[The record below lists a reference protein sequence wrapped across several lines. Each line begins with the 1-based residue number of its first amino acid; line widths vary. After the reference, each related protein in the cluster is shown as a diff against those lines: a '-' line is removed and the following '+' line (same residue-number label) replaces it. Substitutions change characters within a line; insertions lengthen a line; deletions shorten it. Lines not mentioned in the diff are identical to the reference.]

1 MRNEVK
7 FADEVRSEPGSGEL
21 SDAAEPEIVLTAEN
35 TGKEIFRCGEVVGL
49 RTADRK
55 VFDMSDG
62 TEQAVFYSGAVHVF
76 DGAADAFVDADAG
89 FVCESDGRH
98 YAGGGDRFRVR
109 FSAGEENSEL
119 FSFACGEHGITV
131 SARENGRQRSRGTT
145 PVLLGADGGGEER
158 LVYSGVQ
165 GGSDYEYS
173 VVGNG
178 VKENI
183 VVRERAEEYRYSFI
197 IHPANVTFRPDDGGK
212 RIAFIANGTGEEVF
226 FIPAP
231 FMTDGSGAVSTDVS
245 YITETAANGNLI
257 LTIAADS
264 GWMNA
269 EDRIFPV
276 VIDPQIQVSGASAVS
291 TYSSYGGNLYGSY
304 LHTVGVDGCCRAGRM
319 YMTLR
324 MPALPRNP
332 EIKKAELVLR
342 QSSGTGVCGCN
353 AAIGLYRADGAIAA
367 GERAPDAGAGLI
379 DYAKMRTGY
388 CEDGEVIGYTF
399 DITSVVDQLC
409 GDGEDT
415 ARLVLKAVDE
425 DSGCGCSA
433 VLYGSG
439 YGGENAPQLVITYAS
454 GYGVDASSRVHSH
467 ELGRFGRGYVDLRR
481 GNLMFE
487 SEDFAWSG
495 NRMPVTVKHF
505 YNSALGGHQYTADN
519 EIMLRTA
526 DFSAMK
532 VGNGFRLSMMQSMV
546 PAVFRHEGVTYS
558 GYVNIGENGE
568 ETYFRESGRRVCCG
582 SGSQCYSLYENA
594 DGGEMIYDPVKLTL
608 TLGEETSLFDAS
620 GRLIKITDGHGNH
633 TDITY
638 EDGRIVSVTDGAGRD
653 FLFGYS
659 GDHLVSISAP
669 DGSEIHYSYSGDQ
682 LCAAAYPDGRRA
694 EIAYASGKPA
704 AVNLTD
710 ASGNGV
716 YRMVYTFSGD
726 RLSEMTEYGVGNGGY
741 VAGNRTVCSYSAA
754 SGRTAVETYEPDEG
768 SGDVAGSVT
777 KTVYTF
783 DSDGNTV
790 SEYVYTEE
798 TGNVGVSGD
807 GSGIHPH
814 SGDGGAGVVCN
825 INNLLRGHGF
835 ETVSDWTAMPGND
848 GSTDIAPYSHEVSA
862 KYGKSVLRIRTGD
875 AGCSENGVYQAT
887 GVLPAGQYTFSA
899 YCRVLSAF
907 SGEGA
912 GAYIRVTDADGDIL
926 GISEKLFGCEAE
938 YTRLI
943 VPFELDAAQSV
954 RAEILADGCGTAY
967 ADAAQLENNQ
977 YANPYNML
985 DNGNFERETD
995 GWVMSP
1001 GVVSSS
1007 ETKFNMSRSLMMTGN
1022 IYGVRYAYQQPDV
1035 RSARSTRETFTLS
1048 GWAKGWAIPDH
1059 SRYGAPAPTFRL
1071 RAVVKYAD
1079 TVYGEFGAE
1088 EFTADFSPC
1097 TEEWQFASVQ
1107 FSKSK
1112 YRAVQYIRVYC
1123 DYDFNSGEAYFDDI
1137 QLVRDSIE
1145 TGLAA
1150 ADFVVESTGVSDDEV
1165 EESTDS
1171 TPEFSEAVDRFGNA
1185 LTETAFTDGEFG
1197 TIYRAFGFNDDNG
1210 QLAGNDAGNNLV
1222 RETDARGNDTTYTAN
1237 SLTSRNEEVVDRLGN
1252 KTAYEYD
1259 VSGRTTKV
1267 TSKKG
1272 DGTELANVSY
1282 AYDSFDNMTE
1292 IARGDGMKYALT
1304 YNAFHNL
1311 ASIGVDGKA
1320 DKLIRY
1326 DYKNGSGR
1334 LKQITYANGNTMK
1347 AVYNSIGQMVAE
1359 KWFETEALSADSSA
1373 VPMAYY
1379 KYVYDGSGNIVRSV
1393 DITGK
1398 REYNYEYE
1406 GDRIVRATEAEVGF
1420 TDGIV
1425 TSKTIVSTIKYKYD
1439 LDGNLISKLFED
1451 KNGTITSYSY
1461 EINETEDEV
1470 VRLKIGSSAITAHSK
1485 TDKFLRKVFDEVET
1499 GTTFVSRQFNY
1510 LAGAVTS
1517 QHQTSEKLKSTATT
1531 QLVSQIV
1538 FSDERTISYKYDAED
1553 RIIHIDDSIS
1563 GVVDY
1568 TYNDLNLLES
1578 ETING
1583 ETTKFVYD
1591 AYGNILEKGVVDEA
1605 GNIAEATKITY
1616 VYDNDTWK
1624 DLLTS
1629 YNGQSINYDAQGNP
1643 TSYLGHTLTWEKGR
1657 QLKRIDNNVYTYN
1670 ANGVRVSKN
1679 VNGVLHSFF
1688 LEGTKIVCEKWNN
1701 NVLIPFYDNEDIVCG
1716 IVYNNVPYY
1725 FHRNLQDDIIAI
1737 VDKAGNTVARYA
1749 YDAWGACIFASGESE
1764 IASIN
1769 PFRYRGY
1776 YCDIETGYYYLQ
1788 TRYYDPATGRFLN
1801 SDDIKYLGTTDSSI
1815 GFNLFSYCD
1824 NNPVNRSD
1832 VNGHSWI
1839 SDRFNDVKNAAKK
1852 IAKAVSNTA
1861 QKVASTAKNVTTTV
1875 KNVVVNT
1882 AKKAA
1887 TTVTNATKSLV
1898 TTVSGAAKDAV
1909 DWTKNKIND
1918 ITKGVKNVA
1927 TKAKEA
1933 VVEAWNWTTKKALP
1947 AVGNFFS
1954 ETVWKKWVVGGVW
1967 ETFCKDWVWETF
1979 CKDWVWETFCKD
1991 WVWETFCKKW
2001 VWQTVITGA
2010 FTKRRTIASI
2020 LSDLEDFL
2028 SPLSVSIETSNS
2040 NLRHNSQII
2049 ENKTWFKNT
2058 TLLDKFIWEQGD
2070 RGKDDPETAGCLH
2083 CGTKLD
2089 LGTNGCGYISIYNI
2103 GILLDKYMDLR
2114 SIIYWMEQNDG
2125 LLLKSA
2131 FGTNPYVMKRFLDLM
2146 GFSCDMYTNLAELE
2160 SKKANGKRY
2169 IICQWNNKDTIFD
2182 GAHFYAVECYNGKLY
2197 SFNGY
2202 HDCRSRYVDSQT
2214 GNYTRDYNR
2223 GGANTFADLMLSSK
2237 TGSLICGFVFQ

>member
-1 MRNEVK
+1 MTRIVVVEVYHVCAAAKRNKNIEKRKEKNMRNEVK

-35 TGKEIFRCGEVVGL
+35 TGKEIFRCAEVVGL

-276 VIDPQIQVSGASAVS
+276 VIDPQIQVSGASAVT

-332 EIKKAELVLR
+332 EIKKAELVFR

-379 DYAKMRTGY
+379 DYAKMRTGH
-388 CEDGEVIGYTF
+388 CEDGEVIEYTF

-415 ARLVLKAVDE
+415 AGLVLKAVDE

-608 TLGEETSLFDAS
+608 TLGDETSLFDAF

-754 SGRTAVETYEPDEG
+754 SGRTAVETYEPDDG

-1222 RETDARGNDTTYTAN
+1222 RETDARGNDTTYTVN
-1237 SLTSRNEEVVDRLGN
+1237 SLSSRNEEVVDRLGN

-1311 ASIGVDGKA
+1311 ESIGVNGKA

-1334 LKQITYANGNTMK
+1334 LKQITYANGDAMK
-1347 AVYNSIGQMVAE
+1347 ATYNSVGQMVAE
-1359 KWFETEALSADSSA
+1359 KWYNAANTLTAH
-1373 VPMAYY
+1373 Y
-1379 KYVYDGSGNIVRSV
+1379 KYVYDGQGNIVRSL
-1393 DITGK
+1393 DILAGI
-1398 REYNYEYE
+1398 EYNYTYE
-1406 GDRIVRATEAEVGF
+1406 NGRIVRAAESSIILSGE
-1420 TDGIV
+1420 IV
-1425 TSKTIVSTIKYKYD
+1425 TAKNLVSSI
-1439 LDGNLISKLFED
+1439 L
-1451 KNGTITSYSY
+1451 YSY
-1461 EINETEDEV
+1461 DSEGKLTKKRIIPVDGAEQVVYYETSDDNTV
-1470 VRLKIGSSAITAHSK
+1470 VKFSAGGRTVTSHSK
-1485 TDKFLRKVFDEVET
+1485 TDSFGRKVFDELQLGT
-1499 GTTFVSRQFNY
+1499 GFVSRQFHY
-1510 LAGAVTS
+1510 HSGDVTDE
-1517 QHQTSEKLKSTATT
+1517 HVANEKLKSSATT

-1538 FSDERTISYKYDAED
+1538 LSGGRTLSYEYDAEE
-1553 RIIHIDDSIS
+1553 RITKVTDSVG
-1563 GVVDY
+1563 GVAEY
-1568 TYNDLNLLES
+1568 
-1578 ETING
+1578 
-1583 ETTKFVYD
+1583 VYD
-1591 AYGNILEKGVVDEA
+1591 ALGQLVSETVNGVVVNSMEYDNYGNI
-1605 GNIAEATKITY
+1605 TKKNGK
-1616 VYDNDTWK
+1616 VYGYDSVWK
-1624 DLLTS
+1624 DLLVS
-1629 YNGQSINYDAQGNP
+1629 YDGQSVAYDAQGNP
-1643 TSYLGHTLTWEKGR
+1643 VSYLGHNLTWEKGR
-1657 QLKRIDNNVYTYN
+1657 QLKSFDTNTYTYN
-1670 ANGVRVSKN
+1670 ANGIRTSKT
-1679 VNGVLHSFF
+1679 VDGIKHTYTLD
-1688 LEGTKIVCEKWNN
+1688 GTKILREEWTDENTSHVI
-1701 NVLIPFYDNEDIVCG
+1701 IPLYDNEDSVCG
-1716 IVYNNVPYY
+1716 IDYNGEPYY
-1725 FHRNLQDDIIAI
+1725 FIRNLQGDVIAI
-1737 VDKAGNTVARYA
+1737 VDRDSETVARYS
-1749 YDAWGACIFASGESE
+1749 YDAWGVPEIKSDLSE
-1764 IASIN
+1764 CLIADIN

-1776 YCDIETGYYYLQ
+1776 YYDSEIGMYYLQ
-1788 TRYYDPATGRFLN
+1788 SRYYDAGVGRFISPDDPTIFNNSSNMANMSTNKYCYCQNSPSNDTDECGTIAGTIVKMIGNFLWGMLGGMLGLYLANVTLN
-1801 SDDIKYLGTTDSSI
+1801 IASGQNNIYEKNDTWGKYIAEGVKSGAFAIFGSKLVYKIMAVVGASVLKQFVDMLISKKSFNFREFLIDIFIGIAVVLLIHFGSSI
-1815 GFNLFSYCD
+1815 LKKLSSKKKKNS
-1824 NNPVNRSD
+1824 SK
-1832 VNGHSWI
+1832 WI
-1839 SDRFNDVKNAAKK
+1839 EKIKEIIKK
-1852 IAKAVSNTA
+1852 IADYLIKKLGEIIDKLVSFF
-1861 QKVASTAKNVTTTV
+1861 KNVFV
-1875 KNVVVNT
+1875 
-1882 AKKAA
+1882 
-1887 TTVTNATKSLV
+1887 
-1898 TTVSGAAKDAV
+1898 
-1909 DWTKNKIND
+1909 
-1918 ITKGVKNVA
+1918 
-1927 TKAKEA
+1927 
-1933 VVEAWNWTTKKALP
+1933 
-1947 AVGNFFS
+1947 
-1954 ETVWKKWVVGGVW
+1954 
-1967 ETFCKDWVWETF
+1967 
-1979 CKDWVWETFCKD
+1979 
-1991 WVWETFCKKW
+1991 
-2001 VWQTVITGA
+2001 
-2010 FTKRRTIASI
+2010 
-2020 LSDLEDFL
+2020 
-2028 SPLSVSIETSNS
+2028 
-2040 NLRHNSQII
+2040 
-2049 ENKTWFKNT
+2049 
-2058 TLLDKFIWEQGD
+2058 
-2070 RGKDDPETAGCLH
+2070 
-2083 CGTKLD
+2083 
-2089 LGTNGCGYISIYNI
+2089 
-2103 GILLDKYMDLR
+2103 
-2114 SIIYWMEQNDG
+2114 
-2125 LLLKSA
+2125 
-2131 FGTNPYVMKRFLDLM
+2131 KRFSISYAKRI
-2146 GFSCDMYTNLAELE
+2146 GAEL
-2160 SKKANGKRY
+2160 KK
-2169 IICQWNNKDTIFD
+2169 IFTD
-2182 GAHFYAVECYNGKLY
+2182 
-2197 SFNGY
+2197 
-2202 HDCRSRYVDSQT
+2202 
-2214 GNYTRDYNR
+2214 
-2223 GGANTFADLMLSSK
+2223 
-2237 TGSLICGFVFQ
+2237 

>member
-1 MRNEVK
+1 MRNEEK
-7 FADEVRSEPGSGEL
+7 FADEVRPEPGSGEL

-197 IHPANVTFRPDDGGK
+197 IHPANVTFRPDDGGR

-332 EIKKAELVLR
+332 EIKKAELVFR

-379 DYAKMRTGY
+379 DYAKMRTGH

-415 ARLVLKAVDE
+415 AGLVLKAVDE

-454 GYGVDASSRVHSH
+454 GYDVDASSRVHSH

-568 ETYFRESGRRVCCG
+568 ETYFRESGRRVYCG

-608 TLGEETSLFDAS
+608 TLGDETSLFDTS

-638 EDGRIVSVTDGAGRD
+638 ENGRIVSVTDGAGRD

-659 GDHLVSISAP
+659 GDHLVSITAP

-682 LCAAAYPDGRRA
+682 LCAVVYPDGRRA

-754 SGRTAVETYEPDEG
+754 SGRTAVETHEPGEG
-768 SGDVAGSVT
+768 SGNDAGSVT

-862 KYGKSVLRIRTGD
+862 KYGKSVLRIRTGN
-875 AGCSENGVYQAT
+875 AGCSENGVYQAM

-912 GAYIRVTDADGDIL
+912 GVYIRVTDADGDIL

-1165 EESTDS
+1165 EESADS

-1210 QLAGNDAGNNLV
+1210 QFAGNDAGNNLV
-1222 RETDARGNDTTYTAN
+1222 RETDARGNNTTYTVN

-1311 ASIGVDGKA
+1311 ASIGVDGKT

-1326 DYKNGSGR
+1326 DYKNGNGR

-1359 KWFETEALSADSSA
+1359 KWYNAANTLTAH
-1373 VPMAYY
+1373 Y
-1379 KYVYDGSGNIVRSV
+1379 KYVYDGQGNIVRSL
-1393 DITGK
+1393 DILAGI
-1398 REYNYEYE
+1398 EYNYTYE
-1406 GDRIVRATEAEVGF
+1406 NGRIVRAAESSIILSGE
-1420 TDGIV
+1420 IV
-1425 TSKTIVSTIKYKYD
+1425 TAKNLVSSI
-1439 LDGNLISKLFED
+1439 L
-1451 KNGTITSYSY
+1451 YSY
-1461 EINETEDEV
+1461 DSEGKLTKKRIIPVDGAEQVVYYETSDDNTV
-1470 VRLKIGSSAITAHSK
+1470 VKFSAGGRTVTSHSK
-1485 TDKFLRKVFDEVET
+1485 TDSFGRKVFDELQLGT
-1499 GTTFVSRQFNY
+1499 GFVSRQFHY
-1510 LAGAVTS
+1510 HSGDVTNE
-1517 QHQTSEKLKSTATT
+1517 HVANEKLKSSATT

-1538 FSDERTISYKYDAED
+1538 LSGGRTLSYEYDAEE
-1553 RIIHIDDSIS
+1553 RITKVTDSVD
-1563 GVVDY
+1563 GVAEY
-1568 TYNDLNLLES
+1568 
-1578 ETING
+1578 
-1583 ETTKFVYD
+1583 VYD
-1591 AYGNILEKGVVDEA
+1591 ALGQLVSETVNGVVVNSMEYDNYGNILSKNGTVY
-1605 GNIAEATKITY
+1605 TY
-1616 VYDNDTWK
+1616 GTSAWK
-1624 DLLTS
+1624 DLLT
-1629 YNGQSINYDAQGNP
+1629 GFGDQSISYDAQGNP

-1657 QLKRIDNNVYTYN
+1657 QLKSFDNNTYTYN
-1670 ANGVRVSKN
+1670 ANGIRTSKT
-1679 VNGVLHSFF
+1679 VNGVKHTYTLD
-1688 LEGTKIVCEKWNN
+1688 GTKILRETWGGNT
-1701 NVLIPFYDNEDIVCG
+1701 LIPLYDNEDSVCG
-1716 IVYNNVPYY
+1716 IIYNNEPFYLQK
-1725 FHRNLQDDIIAI
+1725 NLQGDI
-1737 VDKAGNTVARYA
+1737 VAVIGKDARVVATYS
-1749 YDAWGACIFASGESE
+1749 YDAWGVCTVTSDTSAVG
-1764 IASIN
+1764 IATVN

-1776 YCDIETGYYYLQ
+1776 YYDSEIGMYYLQ
-1788 TRYYDPATGRFLN
+1788 SRYYDAGVGRFVN
-1801 SDDIKYLGTTDSSI
+1801 EDSRFDEEASLL
-1815 GFNLFSYCD
+1815 GFNLFAYCGNAPVINADYMGTGLLLAIGIGLLVGAIVGGAASYVKYKK
-1824 NNPVNRSD
+1824 VNITW
-1832 VNGHSWI
+1832 VAGGAI
-1839 SDRFNDVKNAAKK
+1839 IGALVAAGGYW
-1852 IAKAVSNTA
+1852 VY
-1861 QKVASTAKNVTTTV
+1861 TTV
-1875 KNVVVNT
+1875 KG
-1882 AKKAA
+1882 AAAAWSAYKAA
-1887 TTVTNATKSLV
+1887 QAGA
-1898 TTVSGAAKDAV
+1898 GAATGSAAIGRMFEKFYYVFNKIADKFQQVLWKAYRFDAIF
-1909 DWTKNKIND
+1909 KNKI
-1918 ITKGVKNVA
+1918 IELKNYDWSKYSSSQIA
-1927 TKAKEA
+1927 YIAKQFCKQAE
-1933 VVEAWNWTTKKALP
+1933 NYLS
-1947 AVGNFFS
+1947 AVGQRIAGEKINGIIYYFS
-1954 ETVWKKWVVGGVW
+1954 SKPPKVVIDALEKLGVIVKWV
-1967 ETFCKDWVWETF
+1967 K
-1979 CKDWVWETFCKD
+1979 
-1991 WVWETFCKKW
+1991 
-2001 VWQTVITGA
+2001 
-2010 FTKRRTIASI
+2010 
-2020 LSDLEDFL
+2020 
-2028 SPLSVSIETSNS
+2028 
-2040 NLRHNSQII
+2040 
-2049 ENKTWFKNT
+2049 
-2058 TLLDKFIWEQGD
+2058 
-2070 RGKDDPETAGCLH
+2070 
-2083 CGTKLD
+2083 
-2089 LGTNGCGYISIYNI
+2089 
-2103 GILLDKYMDLR
+2103 
-2114 SIIYWMEQNDG
+2114 
-2125 LLLKSA
+2125 
-2131 FGTNPYVMKRFLDLM
+2131 
-2146 GFSCDMYTNLAELE
+2146 
-2160 SKKANGKRY
+2160 
-2169 IICQWNNKDTIFD
+2169 
-2182 GAHFYAVECYNGKLY
+2182 
-2197 SFNGY
+2197 
-2202 HDCRSRYVDSQT
+2202 
-2214 GNYTRDYNR
+2214 
-2223 GGANTFADLMLSSK
+2223 
-2237 TGSLICGFVFQ
+2237 

>member
-1 MRNEVK
+1 MRNEEK
-7 FADEVRSEPGSGEL
+7 FADEVRPEPGSGEL

-89 FVCESDGRH
+89 FACESDGRH

-197 IHPANVTFRPDDGGK
+197 IHPANVTFRPDDGGR

-226 FIPAP
+226 FIPVP

-264 GWMNA
+264 EWMNA
-269 EDRIFPV
+269 ENRIFPV

-304 LHTVGVDGCCRAGRM
+304 LHTVGVDGCCRVGRM

-332 EIKKAELVLR
+332 EIKKAELVFR

-379 DYAKMRTGY
+379 DYAKMRTGH

-415 ARLVLKAVDE
+415 AGLVLKAVDE

-454 GYGVDASSRVHSH
+454 GYDVDTSSRVHSH

-505 YNSALGGHQYTADN
+505 YNSALGGYQYTADN

-532 VGNGFRLSMMQSMV
+532 VGNGFRLSVMQSMV
-546 PAVFRHEGVTYS
+546 PTVFRHEGVTYS

-608 TLGEETSLFDAS
+608 TLGDETSLFDAS

-659 GDHLVSISAP
+659 GDHLVSITAP

-754 SGRTAVETYEPDEG
+754 SGRTAVETYEPGDG

-912 GAYIRVTDADGDIL
+912 GVYIRVTDADGDIL

-1137 QLVRDSIE
+1137 QLVRNSIE

-1165 EESTDS
+1165 EESADS

-1222 RETDARGNDTTYTAN
+1222 RETDARGNDTTYTVN

-1304 YNAFHNL
+1304 YNAFT
-1311 ASIGVDGKA
+1311 IW
-1320 DKLIRY
+1320 R
-1326 DYKNGSGR
+1326 
-1334 LKQITYANGNTMK
+1334 
-1347 AVYNSIGQMVAE
+1347 
-1359 KWFETEALSADSSA
+1359 LSA
-1373 VPMAYY
+1373 
-1379 KYVYDGSGNIVRSV
+1379 
-1393 DITGK
+1393 
-1398 REYNYEYE
+1398 
-1406 GDRIVRATEAEVGF
+1406 
-1420 TDGIV
+1420 
-1425 TSKTIVSTIKYKYD
+1425 
-1439 LDGNLISKLFED
+1439 
-1451 KNGTITSYSY
+1451 
-1461 EINETEDEV
+1461 
-1470 VRLKIGSSAITAHSK
+1470 
-1485 TDKFLRKVFDEVET
+1485 
-1499 GTTFVSRQFNY
+1499 
-1510 LAGAVTS
+1510 
-1517 QHQTSEKLKSTATT
+1517 
-1531 QLVSQIV
+1531 
-1538 FSDERTISYKYDAED
+1538 
-1553 RIIHIDDSIS
+1553 
-1563 GVVDY
+1563 
-1568 TYNDLNLLES
+1568 
-1578 ETING
+1578 
-1583 ETTKFVYD
+1583 
-1591 AYGNILEKGVVDEA
+1591 
-1605 GNIAEATKITY
+1605 
-1616 VYDNDTWK
+1616 W
-1624 DLLTS
+1624 
-1629 YNGQSINYDAQGNP
+1629 
-1643 TSYLGHTLTWEKGR
+1643 
-1657 QLKRIDNNVYTYN
+1657 
-1670 ANGVRVSKN
+1670 
-1679 VNGVLHSFF
+1679 
-1688 LEGTKIVCEKWNN
+1688 
-1701 NVLIPFYDNEDIVCG
+1701 
-1716 IVYNNVPYY
+1716 
-1725 FHRNLQDDIIAI
+1725 
-1737 VDKAGNTVARYA
+1737 
-1749 YDAWGACIFASGESE
+1749 
-1764 IASIN
+1764 
-1769 PFRYRGY
+1769 
-1776 YCDIETGYYYLQ
+1776 
-1788 TRYYDPATGRFLN
+1788 
-1801 SDDIKYLGTTDSSI
+1801 
-1815 GFNLFSYCD
+1815 
-1824 NNPVNRSD
+1824 
-1832 VNGHSWI
+1832 
-1839 SDRFNDVKNAAKK
+1839 
-1852 IAKAVSNTA
+1852 
-1861 QKVASTAKNVTTTV
+1861 TAK
-1875 KNVVVNT
+1875 
-1882 AKKAA
+1882 
-1887 TTVTNATKSLV
+1887 
-1898 TTVSGAAKDAV
+1898 
-1909 DWTKNKIND
+1909 
-1918 ITKGVKNVA
+1918 
-1927 TKAKEA
+1927 
-1933 VVEAWNWTTKKALP
+1933 P
-1947 AVGNFFS
+1947 
-1954 ETVWKKWVVGGVW
+1954 
-1967 ETFCKDWVWETF
+1967 
-1979 CKDWVWETFCKD
+1979 
-1991 WVWETFCKKW
+1991 
-2001 VWQTVITGA
+2001 
-2010 FTKRRTIASI
+2010 
-2020 LSDLEDFL
+2020 
-2028 SPLSVSIETSNS
+2028 
-2040 NLRHNSQII
+2040 
-2049 ENKTWFKNT
+2049 
-2058 TLLDKFIWEQGD
+2058 
-2070 RGKDDPETAGCLH
+2070 
-2083 CGTKLD
+2083 
-2089 LGTNGCGYISIYNI
+2089 IS
-2103 GILLDKYMDLR
+2103 
-2114 SIIYWMEQNDG
+2114 
-2125 LLLKSA
+2125 
-2131 FGTNPYVMKRFLDLM
+2131 
-2146 GFSCDMYTNLAELE
+2146 
-2160 SKKANGKRY
+2160 
-2169 IICQWNNKDTIFD
+2169 
-2182 GAHFYAVECYNGKLY
+2182 
-2197 SFNGY
+2197 
-2202 HDCRSRYVDSQT
+2202 
-2214 GNYTRDYNR
+2214 
-2223 GGANTFADLMLSSK
+2223 
-2237 TGSLICGFVFQ
+2237 

>member
-1 MRNEVK
+1 MRNEEK
-7 FADEVRSEPGSGEL
+7 FVDEVRSEPGSGEL

-76 DGAADAFVDADAG
+76 DGAADAFVDADTG

-109 FSAGEENSEL
+109 FSTGEENSEL

-332 EIKKAELVLR
+332 EIKKAELVFR

-379 DYAKMRTGY
+379 DYAKMRTGH

-415 ARLVLKAVDE
+415 AGLVLKAVDE

-608 TLGEETSLFDAS
+608 TLGDETSLFDAS
-620 GRLIKITDGHGNH
+620 GRLIKITDDHGNH

-754 SGRTAVETYEPDEG
+754 SGRTAVETYEPDDG

-985 DNGNFERETD
+985 DNGNFEREID

-1222 RETDARGNDTTYTAN
+1222 RETDARGNDTAYTVN

-1326 DYKNGSGR
+1326 DYKNGNGR

-1406 GDRIVRATEAEVGF
+1406 GGRIVRATEAEVGF

-1425 TSKTIVSTIKYKYD
+1425 TSKVIVNTIKYSYD
-1439 LDGNLISKLFED
+1439 AEGKMTKKVIEPSDGAAQVIYYENSG
-1451 KNGTITSYSY
+1451 KNTVVKFSAGGRTVTS
-1461 EINETEDEV
+1461 
-1470 VRLKIGSSAITAHSK
+1470 HSK
-1485 TDKFLRKVFDEVET
+1485 TDSFGRKIFDELQL
-1499 GTTFVSRQFNY
+1499 GTDFVSRQFAY
-1510 LAGAVTS
+1510 HAGKVTDE
-1517 QHQTSEKLKSTATT
+1517 HKENAKVKSSATT

-1538 FSDERTISYKYDAED
+1538 LSGGRTLSYEYDAEE
-1553 RIIHIDDSIS
+1553 RITKVTDSVD
-1563 GVVDY
+1563 GVAEY
-1568 TYNDLNLLES
+1568 
-1578 ETING
+1578 
-1583 ETTKFVYD
+1583 VYD
-1591 AYGNILEKGVVDEA
+1591 ALGQLVSETVNGVVVNTMEYDNYGNI
-1605 GNIAEATKITY
+1605 TKKNGK
-1616 VYDNDTWK
+1616 VYGYDSVWK
-1624 DLLTS
+1624 DLLVS
-1629 YNGQSINYDAQGNP
+1629 YDGQSVAYDAQGNP
-1643 TSYLGHTLTWEKGR
+1643 VSYLGHNLTWEKGR
-1657 QLKRIDNNVYTYN
+1657 QLKSFDGNTYTYN
-1670 ANGVRVSKN
+1670 ANGIRTSKT
-1679 VNGVLHSFF
+1679 VNGVKHTYTLD
-1688 LEGTKIVCEKWNN
+1688 GTKILRETWGENT
-1701 NVLIPFYDNEDIVCG
+1701 LIPLYDNEDSVCG
-1716 IVYNNVPYY
+1716 IDYNGEPYY
-1725 FHRNLQDDIIAI
+1725 FIRNLQGDVIAI
-1737 VDKAGNTVARYA
+1737 VDRDSETVARYS
-1749 YDAWGACIFASGESE
+1749 YDAWGAVTKAETYTGLTDGVD
-1764 IASIN
+1764 IAAVN

-1776 YCDIETGYYYLQ
+1776 YYDSEIGMYYLQ
-1788 TRYYDPATGRFLN
+1788 SRYYDAGVGRFINGDDAETVEFDTNVLLHN
-1801 SDDIKYLGTTDSSI
+1801 IYTYCKNDVMNISDEGGMFSFNDLFKKFSGFIKKLFNKFMDNLKKQIQITRKYIRISVTVIKLILDLAVTFVVNKFLKWGIEKVI
-1815 GFNLFSYCD
+1815 GFVMEKYIKKSTKSFIQFIGKILN
-1824 NNPVNRSD
+1824 
-1832 VNGHSWI
+1832 HS
-1839 SDRFNDVKNAAKK
+1839 
-1852 IAKAVSNTA
+1852 
-1861 QKVASTAKNVTTTV
+1861 
-1875 KNVVVNT
+1875 
-1882 AKKAA
+1882 
-1887 TTVTNATKSLV
+1887 ATKWLIKALILRAVNLGYIRSASEAV
-1898 TTVSGAAKDAV
+1898 KSIAV
-1909 DWTKNKIND
+1909 D
-1918 ITKGVKNVA
+1918 
-1927 TKAKEA
+1927 
-1933 VVEAWNWTTKKALP
+1933 
-1947 AVGNFFS
+1947 
-1954 ETVWKKWVVGGVW
+1954 
-1967 ETFCKDWVWETF
+1967 
-1979 CKDWVWETFCKD
+1979 
-1991 WVWETFCKKW
+1991 
-2001 VWQTVITGA
+2001 
-2010 FTKRRTIASI
+2010 TI
-2020 LSDLEDFL
+2020 
-2028 SPLSVSIETSNS
+2028 LSVSQVLSKIGSICS
-2040 NLRHNSQII
+2040 ACSSISG
-2049 ENKTWFKNT
+2049 
-2058 TLLDKFIWEQGD
+2058 FI
-2070 RGKDDPETAGCLH
+2070 AFI
-2083 CGTKLD
+2083 LD
-2089 LGTNGCGYISIYNI
+2089 LI
-2103 GILLDKYMDLR
+2103 
-2114 SIIYWMEQNDG
+2114 DG
-2125 LLLKSA
+2125 KWDDYL
-2131 FGTNPYVMKRFLDLM
+2131 TIRF
-2146 GFSCDMYTNLAELE
+2146 A
-2160 SKKANGKRY
+2160 
-2169 IICQWNNKDTIFD
+2169 
-2182 GAHFYAVECYNGKLY
+2182 
-2197 SFNGY
+2197 
-2202 HDCRSRYVDSQT
+2202 
-2214 GNYTRDYNR
+2214 
-2223 GGANTFADLMLSSK
+2223 
-2237 TGSLICGFVFQ
+2237 

>member
-1 MRNEVK
+1 MRNEEK

-76 DGAADAFVDADAG
+76 DGAADAFVDADTG

-109 FSAGEENSEL
+109 FSTGEENSEL

-226 FIPAP
+226 FIPTP

-304 LHTVGVDGCCRAGRM
+304 LHTVGVDGCCRTGRM

-332 EIKKAELVLR
+332 EIKKAELVFR

-379 DYAKMRTGY
+379 DYAKMRTGH

-399 DITSVVDQLC
+399 DITPVVDQLC

-415 ARLVLKAVDE
+415 AGLVLKAVDE

-608 TLGEETSLFDAS
+608 TLGDETSLFDAS

-754 SGRTAVETYEPDEG
+754 SGRTAVETYEPDDG

-912 GAYIRVTDADGDIL
+912 GVYIRVTDADGDIL

-1035 RSARSTRETFTLS
+1035 RSARSTRETFTLP

-1165 EESTDS
+1165 EESADS

-1222 RETDARGNDTTYTAN
+1222 RETDARGNDTTYTVN

-1292 IARGDGMKYALT
+1292 IARGDGLKYALT

-1326 DYKNGSGR
+1326 DYKNGNGR
-1334 LKQITYANGNTMK
+1334 LKQITYANGDAMK
-1347 AVYNSIGQMVAE
+1347 ATYNSVGQMVAE
-1359 KWFETEALSADSSA
+1359 KWYNAANTLIAH
-1373 VPMAYY
+1373 Y
-1379 KYVYDGSGNIVRSV
+1379 KYVYDGQGNIVRSL
-1393 DITGK
+1393 DILAGI
-1398 REYNYEYE
+1398 EYNYTYE
-1406 GDRIVRATEAEVGF
+1406 NGRIVRAAESSIILSGE
-1420 TDGIV
+1420 IV
-1425 TSKTIVSTIKYKYD
+1425 TAKNLVSSI
-1439 LDGNLISKLFED
+1439 L
-1451 KNGTITSYSY
+1451 YSY
-1461 EINETEDEV
+1461 DSEGKLTKKRIIPVDGAEQVVYYETNDDNTV
-1470 VRLKIGSSAITAHSK
+1470 VKFSAGGRTVTSHSK
-1485 TDKFLRKVFDEVET
+1485 TDSFGRKVFDELQLGT
-1499 GTTFVSRQFNY
+1499 GFVSRQFHY
-1510 LAGAVTS
+1510 HSGDVTDE
-1517 QHQTSEKLKSTATT
+1517 HVAKEKLKSSATT

-1538 FSDERTISYKYDAED
+1538 LSGGRTISYEYDAEE
-1553 RIIHIDDSIS
+1553 HITKVTDS
-1563 GVVDY
+1563 VDGITEY
-1568 TYNDLNLLES
+1568 TYDALGQLLTEKK
-1578 ETING
+1578 NG
-1583 ETTKFVYD
+1583 TVVNSMEYD
-1591 AYGNILEKGVVDEA
+1591 NYGNILSKNGTVY
-1605 GNIAEATKITY
+1605 TY
-1616 VYDNDTWK
+1616 GTSAWK
-1624 DLLTS
+1624 DLLT
-1629 YNGQSINYDAQGNP
+1629 GFGDQSISYDAQGNP

-1657 QLKRIDNNVYTYN
+1657 QLKSLDNNTYTYN
-1670 ANGVRVSKN
+1670 ANGIRTSKT
-1679 VNGVLHSFF
+1679 VNGVKHTYTLD
-1688 LEGTKIVCEKWNN
+1688 GTKILRETWGSNT
-1701 NVLIPFYDNEDIVCG
+1701 LIPLYDNEDSVCG
-1716 IVYNNVPYY
+1716 IIYNNEPFYLQK
-1725 FHRNLQDDIIAI
+1725 NLQGDI
-1737 VDKAGNTVARYA
+1737 VAVIGKDARVVATYS
-1749 YDAWGACIFASGESE
+1749 YDAWGVCTVTSDTSAVG
-1764 IASIN
+1764 IATVN

-1776 YCDIETGYYYLQ
+1776 YYDSEIGMYYLQ
-1788 TRYYDPATGRFLN
+1788 SRYYDAASGRFINCDAVDCLIN
-1801 SDDIKYLGTTDSSI
+1801 GGTAYKFNEFLYCENDPINDTDSS
-1815 GFNLFSYCD
+1815 GLFS
-1824 NNPVNRSD
+1824 
-1832 VNGHSWI
+1832 W
-1839 SDRFNDVKNAAKK
+1839 KK
-1852 IAKAVSNTA
+1852 FGEII
-1861 QKVASTAKNVTTTV
+1861 QKVASFSKGLLSFVLDMYGLSRKAYSKRTKYKQPDSLLSYVNGHKSKIKKLSKTASSIAAFMDVVLVVADCAEILRSNRNVLV
-1875 KNVVVNT
+1875 KIADILFYGVIRLLGYLGG
-1882 AKKAA
+1882 KLI
-1887 TTVTNATKSLV
+1887 SWI
-1898 TTVSGAAKDAV
+1898 VSKIFIALCWGKFIIEWMLNKLF
-1909 DWTKNKIND
+1909 DWVLGGKWVEKLKNK
-1918 ITKGVKNVA
+1918 
-1927 TKAKEA
+1927 
-1933 VVEAWNWTTKKALP
+1933 
-1947 AVGNFFS
+1947 
-1954 ETVWKKWVVGGVW
+1954 
-1967 ETFCKDWVWETF
+1967 
-1979 CKDWVWETFCKD
+1979 
-1991 WVWETFCKKW
+1991 
-2001 VWQTVITGA
+2001 
-2010 FTKRRTIASI
+2010 
-2020 LSDLEDFL
+2020 FL
-2028 SPLSVSIETSNS
+2028 QFVDSYGM
-2040 NLRHNSQII
+2040 NL
-2049 ENKTWFKNT
+2049 
-2058 TLLDKFIWEQGD
+2058 G
-2070 RGKDDPETAGCLH
+2070 
-2083 CGTKLD
+2083 
-2089 LGTNGCGYISIYNI
+2089 GYIAA
-2103 GILLDKYMDLR
+2103 LF
-2114 SIIYWMEQNDG
+2114 
-2125 LLLKSA
+2125 KSA
-2131 FGTNPYVMKRFLDLM
+2131 
-2146 GFSCDMYTNLAELE
+2146 
-2160 SKKANGKRY
+2160 KA
-2169 IICQWNNKDTIFD
+2169 C
-2182 GAHFYAVECYNGKLY
+2182 
-2197 SFNGY
+2197 
-2202 HDCRSRYVDSQT
+2202 
-2214 GNYTRDYNR
+2214 
-2223 GGANTFADLMLSSK
+2223 FA
-2237 TGSLICGFVFQ
+2237 

>member
-1 MRNEVK
+1 MRNEEK
-7 FADEVRSEPGSGEL
+7 FADQVRSEPGSGEL

-76 DGAADAFVDADAG
+76 DGAADAFVDADTG

-109 FSAGEENSEL
+109 FSTGEENSEL

-332 EIKKAELVLR
+332 EIKKAELVFR

-379 DYAKMRTGY
+379 DYAKMRTGH

-415 ARLVLKAVDE
+415 AGLVLKAVDE

-608 TLGEETSLFDAS
+608 TLGDETSLFDAS

-754 SGRTAVETYEPDEG
+754 SGRTAVETYEPDDG

-835 ETVSDWTAMPGND
+835 ETVSDWTAMPD
-848 GSTDIAPYSHEVSA
+848 AVKTVCIRRREFFLRGST
-862 KYGKSVLRIRTGD
+862 
-875 AGCSENGVYQAT
+875 
-887 GVLPAGQYTFSA
+887 
-899 YCRVLSAF
+899 
-907 SGEGA
+907 
-912 GAYIRVTDADGDIL
+912 
-926 GISEKLFGCEAE
+926 
-938 YTRLI
+938 
-943 VPFELDAAQSV
+943 
-954 RAEILADGCGTAY
+954 
-967 ADAAQLENNQ
+967 
-977 YANPYNML
+977 
-985 DNGNFERETD
+985 
-995 GWVMSP
+995 
-1001 GVVSSS
+1001 
-1007 ETKFNMSRSLMMTGN
+1007 
-1022 IYGVRYAYQQPDV
+1022 
-1035 RSARSTRETFTLS
+1035 
-1048 GWAKGWAIPDH
+1048 H
-1059 SRYGAPAPTFRL
+1059 SRHIAAY
-1071 RAVVKYAD
+1071 
-1079 TVYGEFGAE
+1079 
-1088 EFTADFSPC
+1088 
-1097 TEEWQFASVQ
+1097 
-1107 FSKSK
+1107 
-1112 YRAVQYIRVYC
+1112 YRH
-1123 DYDFNSGEAYFDDI
+1123 FPG
-1137 QLVRDSIE
+1137 
-1145 TGLAA
+1145 
-1150 ADFVVESTGVSDDEV
+1150 
-1165 EESTDS
+1165 
-1171 TPEFSEAVDRFGNA
+1171 
-1185 LTETAFTDGEFG
+1185 
-1197 TIYRAFGFNDDNG
+1197 
-1210 QLAGNDAGNNLV
+1210 
-1222 RETDARGNDTTYTAN
+1222 REPG
-1237 SLTSRNEEVVDRLGN
+1237 
-1252 KTAYEYD
+1252 
-1259 VSGRTTKV
+1259 
-1267 TSKKG
+1267 
-1272 DGTELANVSY
+1272 
-1282 AYDSFDNMTE
+1282 
-1292 IARGDGMKYALT
+1292 LT
-1304 YNAFHNL
+1304 YA
-1311 ASIGVDGKA
+1311 
-1320 DKLIRY
+1320 
-1326 DYKNGSGR
+1326 
-1334 LKQITYANGNTMK
+1334 
-1347 AVYNSIGQMVAE
+1347 
-1359 KWFETEALSADSSA
+1359 
-1373 VPMAYY
+1373 
-1379 KYVYDGSGNIVRSV
+1379 
-1393 DITGK
+1393 
-1398 REYNYEYE
+1398 
-1406 GDRIVRATEAEVGF
+1406 
-1420 TDGIV
+1420 
-1425 TSKTIVSTIKYKYD
+1425 
-1439 LDGNLISKLFED
+1439 
-1451 KNGTITSYSY
+1451 
-1461 EINETEDEV
+1461 
-1470 VRLKIGSSAITAHSK
+1470 
-1485 TDKFLRKVFDEVET
+1485 
-1499 GTTFVSRQFNY
+1499 
-1510 LAGAVTS
+1510 
-1517 QHQTSEKLKSTATT
+1517 
-1531 QLVSQIV
+1531 
-1538 FSDERTISYKYDAED
+1538 
-1553 RIIHIDDSIS
+1553 
-1563 GVVDY
+1563 
-1568 TYNDLNLLES
+1568 
-1578 ETING
+1578 
-1583 ETTKFVYD
+1583 
-1591 AYGNILEKGVVDEA
+1591 
-1605 GNIAEATKITY
+1605 
-1616 VYDNDTWK
+1616 
-1624 DLLTS
+1624 
-1629 YNGQSINYDAQGNP
+1629 
-1643 TSYLGHTLTWEKGR
+1643 
-1657 QLKRIDNNVYTYN
+1657 
-1670 ANGVRVSKN
+1670 
-1679 VNGVLHSFF
+1679 
-1688 LEGTKIVCEKWNN
+1688 
-1701 NVLIPFYDNEDIVCG
+1701 
-1716 IVYNNVPYY
+1716 
-1725 FHRNLQDDIIAI
+1725 
-1737 VDKAGNTVARYA
+1737 
-1749 YDAWGACIFASGESE
+1749 
-1764 IASIN
+1764 
-1769 PFRYRGY
+1769 
-1776 YCDIETGYYYLQ
+1776 
-1788 TRYYDPATGRFLN
+1788 
-1801 SDDIKYLGTTDSSI
+1801 
-1815 GFNLFSYCD
+1815 
-1824 NNPVNRSD
+1824 
-1832 VNGHSWI
+1832 
-1839 SDRFNDVKNAAKK
+1839 
-1852 IAKAVSNTA
+1852 
-1861 QKVASTAKNVTTTV
+1861 
-1875 KNVVVNT
+1875 
-1882 AKKAA
+1882 
-1887 TTVTNATKSLV
+1887 
-1898 TTVSGAAKDAV
+1898 
-1909 DWTKNKIND
+1909 
-1918 ITKGVKNVA
+1918 
-1927 TKAKEA
+1927 
-1933 VVEAWNWTTKKALP
+1933 
-1947 AVGNFFS
+1947 
-1954 ETVWKKWVVGGVW
+1954 
-1967 ETFCKDWVWETF
+1967 
-1979 CKDWVWETFCKD
+1979 
-1991 WVWETFCKKW
+1991 
-2001 VWQTVITGA
+2001 
-2010 FTKRRTIASI
+2010 
-2020 LSDLEDFL
+2020 
-2028 SPLSVSIETSNS
+2028 
-2040 NLRHNSQII
+2040 
-2049 ENKTWFKNT
+2049 
-2058 TLLDKFIWEQGD
+2058 
-2070 RGKDDPETAGCLH
+2070 
-2083 CGTKLD
+2083 
-2089 LGTNGCGYISIYNI
+2089 
-2103 GILLDKYMDLR
+2103 
-2114 SIIYWMEQNDG
+2114 
-2125 LLLKSA
+2125 
-2131 FGTNPYVMKRFLDLM
+2131 
-2146 GFSCDMYTNLAELE
+2146 
-2160 SKKANGKRY
+2160 
-2169 IICQWNNKDTIFD
+2169 
-2182 GAHFYAVECYNGKLY
+2182 
-2197 SFNGY
+2197 
-2202 HDCRSRYVDSQT
+2202 
-2214 GNYTRDYNR
+2214 
-2223 GGANTFADLMLSSK
+2223 
-2237 TGSLICGFVFQ
+2237 

>member
-1 MRNEVK
+1 MRNEEK

-332 EIKKAELVLR
+332 EIKKAELVFR

-353 AAIGLYRADGAIAA
+353 AAIGLYRADGTIAA

-379 DYAKMRTGY
+379 DYAKMRTGH

-415 ARLVLKAVDE
+415 AGLVLKAVDE

-519 EIMLRTA
+519 ELMLRTA

-558 GYVNIGENGE
+558 GYVNVGENGE

-608 TLGEETSLFDAS
+608 TLGDEISLFDAS

-659 GDHLVSISAP
+659 EDHLVSITAP

-754 SGRTAVETYEPDEG
+754 SGRTAVETYEPDDG

-1222 RETDARGNDTTYTAN
+1222 RETDARGNDTAYTVN

-1252 KTAYEYD
+1252 KTSYEYD

-1292 IARGDGMKYALT
+1292 IARGDGLKYALT

-1326 DYKNGSGR
+1326 DYKNGNGR

-1406 GDRIVRATEAEVGF
+1406 GGRIVRATEAEVGF

-1425 TSKTIVSTIKYKYD
+1425 TSKVIVNTIKYSYD
-1439 LDGNLISKLFED
+1439 AEGKMTKKVIEPSDGAAQVIYYENSGENTVVKFSA
-1451 KNGTITSYSY
+1451 GGRTVTS
-1461 EINETEDEV
+1461 
-1470 VRLKIGSSAITAHSK
+1470 HSK
-1485 TDKFLRKVFDEVET
+1485 NDSFGRKVFDELQL
-1499 GTTFVSRQFNY
+1499 GTDFVSRQFAY
-1510 LAGAVTS
+1510 HAGKVTDE
-1517 QHQTSEKLKSTATT
+1517 HKENAKVKSSATT

-1538 FSDERTISYKYDAED
+1538 LSGGRTLSYEYDAEE
-1553 RIIHIDDSIS
+1553 RITKVTDSVD
-1563 GVVDY
+1563 GVAEY
-1568 TYNDLNLLES
+1568 
-1578 ETING
+1578 
-1583 ETTKFVYD
+1583 VYD
-1591 AYGNILEKGVVDEA
+1591 ALGQLVSETVNGVVVNTMEYDNYGNI
-1605 GNIAEATKITY
+1605 TKKNGK
-1616 VYDNDTWK
+1616 VYGYDSVWR
-1624 DLLTS
+1624 DLLVS
-1629 YNGQSINYDAQGNP
+1629 YDGQSVAYDAQGNP
-1643 TSYLGHTLTWEKGR
+1643 VSYLGHNLTWEKGR
-1657 QLKRIDNNVYTYN
+1657 QLKSFDGNTYTYN
-1670 ANGVRVSKN
+1670 ANGIRTSKT
-1679 VNGVLHSFF
+1679 VDGIKHTYTLD
-1688 LEGTKIVCEKWNN
+1688 GTKILRETWGENT
-1701 NVLIPFYDNEDIVCG
+1701 LIPLYDNEDSVCG
-1716 IVYNNVPYY
+1716 IDYNGEPYY
-1725 FHRNLQDDIIAI
+1725 FIRNLQGDVIAI
-1737 VDKAGNTVARYA
+1737 VDRDSETVARYS
-1749 YDAWGACIFASGESE
+1749 YDAWGVPEIKSDLSE
-1764 IASIN
+1764 CLIADIN

-1776 YCDIETGYYYLQ
+1776 YYDSEIGMYYLQ
-1788 TRYYDPATGRFLN
+1788 SRYYDAGVGRFINGDDAETVEFDTNVLLHN
-1801 SDDIKYLGTTDSSI
+1801 IYTYCKNDVMNISDEGGMFSFNDLFKKFSGFIKKLFNKFMDNLKKQIQITRKYIRISVTVIKLILDLAVTFVVNKFLKWGIEKVI
-1815 GFNLFSYCD
+1815 GFVMEKYIKKSTKSFIQFIGKILN
-1824 NNPVNRSD
+1824 
-1832 VNGHSWI
+1832 HS
-1839 SDRFNDVKNAAKK
+1839 
-1852 IAKAVSNTA
+1852 
-1861 QKVASTAKNVTTTV
+1861 
-1875 KNVVVNT
+1875 
-1882 AKKAA
+1882 
-1887 TTVTNATKSLV
+1887 ATKWLIKALILRAVNLGYIRSASEAV
-1898 TTVSGAAKDAV
+1898 KSIAV
-1909 DWTKNKIND
+1909 D
-1918 ITKGVKNVA
+1918 
-1927 TKAKEA
+1927 
-1933 VVEAWNWTTKKALP
+1933 
-1947 AVGNFFS
+1947 
-1954 ETVWKKWVVGGVW
+1954 
-1967 ETFCKDWVWETF
+1967 
-1979 CKDWVWETFCKD
+1979 
-1991 WVWETFCKKW
+1991 
-2001 VWQTVITGA
+2001 
-2010 FTKRRTIASI
+2010 TI
-2020 LSDLEDFL
+2020 
-2028 SPLSVSIETSNS
+2028 LSVSQVLSKIGSICS
-2040 NLRHNSQII
+2040 ACSSISG
-2049 ENKTWFKNT
+2049 
-2058 TLLDKFIWEQGD
+2058 FI
-2070 RGKDDPETAGCLH
+2070 AFI
-2083 CGTKLD
+2083 LD
-2089 LGTNGCGYISIYNI
+2089 LI
-2103 GILLDKYMDLR
+2103 
-2114 SIIYWMEQNDG
+2114 DG
-2125 LLLKSA
+2125 KWDDYL
-2131 FGTNPYVMKRFLDLM
+2131 TIRF
-2146 GFSCDMYTNLAELE
+2146 A
-2160 SKKANGKRY
+2160 
-2169 IICQWNNKDTIFD
+2169 
-2182 GAHFYAVECYNGKLY
+2182 
-2197 SFNGY
+2197 
-2202 HDCRSRYVDSQT
+2202 
-2214 GNYTRDYNR
+2214 
-2223 GGANTFADLMLSSK
+2223 
-2237 TGSLICGFVFQ
+2237 